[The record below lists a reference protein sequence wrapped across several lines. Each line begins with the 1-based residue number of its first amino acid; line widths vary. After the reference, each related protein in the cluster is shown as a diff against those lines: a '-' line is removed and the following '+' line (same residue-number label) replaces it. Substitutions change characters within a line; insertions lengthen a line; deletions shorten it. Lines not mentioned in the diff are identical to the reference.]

1 MNDYFPVCLASY
13 WSLRR
18 TAAVQ
23 PRESLKWVQKYYSL
37 FFAFLT
43 VPATSCGS
51 TANAITQPHTCRS
64 LSRKRR
70 RAKITSQKKLTDL
83 MKMQILHLII
93 FRSTRQTLRQYL
105 SHALGNVIS
114 IRGGASEISMQS
126 KPQQLHYPKRDLDKL
141 IPPLN
146 TVDTHLFWRA
156 QGLSVPSYQ
165 HPAELWWTPYLHN
178 ADL

>member
-1 MNDYFPVCLASY
+1 
-13 WSLRR
+13 
-18 TAAVQ
+18 
-23 PRESLKWVQKYYSL
+23 
-37 FFAFLT
+37 
-43 VPATSCGS
+43 
-51 TANAITQPHTCRS
+51 
-64 LSRKRR
+64 
-70 RAKITSQKKLTDL
+70 

-165 HPAELWWTPYLHN
+165 HPAELW
-178 ADL
+178 